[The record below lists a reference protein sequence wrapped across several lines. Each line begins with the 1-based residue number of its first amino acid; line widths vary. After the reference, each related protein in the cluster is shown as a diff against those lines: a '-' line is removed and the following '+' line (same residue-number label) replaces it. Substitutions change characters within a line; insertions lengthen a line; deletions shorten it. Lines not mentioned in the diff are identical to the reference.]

1 MDAGFGLWLFA
12 MLIGAS
18 SLGGM
23 LGMAS
28 GIFIVPIPAL
38 FDP

>member
-23 LGMAS
+23 AS